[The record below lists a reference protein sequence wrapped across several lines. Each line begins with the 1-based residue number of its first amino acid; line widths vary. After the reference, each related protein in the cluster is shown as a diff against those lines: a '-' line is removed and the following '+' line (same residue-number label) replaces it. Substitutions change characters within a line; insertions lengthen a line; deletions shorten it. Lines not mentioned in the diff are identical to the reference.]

1 MTVTLRTTANDK
13 ATNKGSALSHAELD
27 ANFVHFL
34 DNGLTVVGDDS
45 TGTAFTVSDDIKIAG
60 GTNIT
65 TAVSG
70 PTLTVT
76 GATDI
81 TCNSLA
87 SSDSTAI
94 QLNDALNV
102 SGAITGGSTL
112 TIDGASTL
120 TGNVT
125 ASGTLGVTGASDLD
139 GVQITD
145 NKITTNASNSNL
157 ELSANGTGYINL
169 SPTDTT
175 MAIVTSNARVLRGTN
190 LVYSDQALAI
200 DGMTASAN
208 RVYANNRYHS
218 IKADG
223 TNVADSDARW
233 QNRDGIVIDLNGSE
247 STHTSQY
254 SGPCPHWADLSIYNT
269 AGSTNL
275 GRLGNAMNVGG
286 EGYLS
291 AGSSNLTIDKY
302 SGAFYDVYMS
312 TGAGLTNLCSD
323 TKGFHWGG
331 CQTESGG
338 GVTENFTKETAFYA
352 NMGIGD
358 TKYLIDTD
366 LDTALSNIGTLIKYR
381 EEIVALTDD
390 SSLEQTVDC
399 SLAPVHTFTIGDA
412 AVEMII
418 TNLGTGQ
425 SVTIILTQDADDST
439 VPNVTFYGSDS
450 TAVKFPGGAPT
461 ITTET
466 GAIDVITIFNDGTNL
481 LGNIAQDFK

>member
-34 DNGLTVVGDDS
+34 DNGLTIVGDDS

-60 GTNIT
+60 GTNIS

-70 PTLTVT
+70 PTLT
-76 GATDI
+76 
-81 TCNSLA
+81 
-87 SSDSTAI
+87 
-94 QLNDALNV
+94 
-102 SGAITGGSTL
+102 ITGSSTPSL
-112 TIDGASTL
+112 TTVAVTGASTL
-120 TGNVT
+120 
-125 ASGTLGVTGASDLD
+125 D
-139 GVQITD
+139 GITVTD
-145 NKITTNASNSNL
+145 NKITTNASNSDL
-157 ELSANGTGYINL
+157 QLSANGTGYINL

-291 AGSSNLTIDKY
+291 AGSSNLTIDQY

>member
-60 GTNIT
+60 GTNIS

-70 PTLTVT
+70 PTLT
-76 GATDI
+76 
-81 TCNSLA
+81 
-87 SSDSTAI
+87 
-94 QLNDALNV
+94 
-102 SGAITGGSTL
+102 ITGSSTPTL
-112 TIDGASTL
+112 TTVAVTGASTL
-120 TGNVT
+120 
-125 ASGTLGVTGASDLD
+125 D
-139 GVQITD
+139 GITVTD

-233 QNRDGIVIDLNGSE
+233 QNRDGVVIDLNGSE
-247 STHTSQY
+247 STSTSQF
-254 SGPCPHWADLSIYNT
+254 SGPCSHWADLTIYNK

-291 AGSSNLTIDKY
+291 AGSSNLTIDQY
-302 SGAFYDVYMS
+302 SGAFYDVWMS
-312 TGAGLTNLCSD
+312 TGGGLTNLCSD